1 LFVGSSVNEATCR
14 RNRKA
19 FVLSPVVYAVSRIG
33 ERTAHPSPRV
43 RMRTFVTLALPVP
56 RGALALR
63 AVPPDERQSIAL
75 SE

>member
-1 LFVGSSVNEATCR
+1 
-14 RNRKA
+14 
-19 FVLSPVVYAVSRIG
+19 VLSPVVYAVSRIG

-56 RGALALR
+56 RGAVALR